1 MDRSEYVATHDAMPP
16 THSAASVSG
25 SASSSLTHDAS
36 AVSQSSSSSPD
47 LDDDSDVDGIS
58 AGLSPPF
65 FPFLRLSVLD
75 FTASS
80 CPASPSSRDAQRYTS
95 PPSRD
100 FTDAYES
107 VAYLDTPTM
116 TPSRF
121 LSDHVLWCSF
131 RSRAAS
137 TSIGGSAVG
146 TESASSSSWI
156 EAAGSS
162 SVAARRVPS
171 RHRLLP
177 RPNPP
182 GLRRPRVD
190 AASRARRPDRSM
202 SPREP
207 RPTRGGAPGR
217 PAATVACIAVSPR
230 GNATV
235 FDILHTL
242 GTSCKAL
249 HRAIAHTLARLC
261 VRDFLTHLMSL
272 RYIVAGTAVV
282 RAPSDTRPPRPPT
295 TSALPPATC

>member
-47 LDDDSDVDGIS
+47 LDDDSDVDGVS

-65 FPFLRLSVLD
+65 LRRLSVLD

-137 TSIGGSAVG
+137 ASIGGSAVG

-190 AASRARRPDRSM
+190 AAARARRPDRSM

-217 PAATVACIAVSPR
+217 PAATVACIAVAPR
-230 GNATV
+230 RVARDCFVFACALQVIADEDSSEKSGPVSLGRHPPCPIEIRVSRRRTNQRARYSSFPRTGPNA
-235 FDILHTL
+235 
-242 GTSCKAL
+242 
-249 HRAIAHTLARLC
+249 
-261 VRDFLTHLMSL
+261 
-272 RYIVAGTAVV
+272 AGL
-282 RAPSDTRPPRPPT
+282 SGG
-295 TSALPPATC
+295 